1 VSYDALRHLA
11 DSWGLV
17 MMGVFYLALVG
28 WAFLPRSRGANSRAA
43 GMIFDKDHDDG

>member
-1 VSYDALRHLA
+1 MSYDALRHLA

-28 WAFLPRSRGANSRAA
+28 WAFLPRSRPANRRAA
-43 GMIFDKDHDDG
+43 EMIFDKDHDDG